1 VIDECI
7 HGLELARCD
16 VCSPKLVQAPT
27 VVAPA
32 RTRLVK
38 TSLTTTPRVSPR
50 RTSAADSR
58 PAVDIGEQRIYHV
71 THVSN
76 LEGILARR
84 KILAAGNGAWNGE
97 PPMDISS
104 GGNRAARRDMAVAG
118 AGTPAIADY
127 VPFFLSPNST
137 VWEGVRA
144 GTPDGRI
151 FDAALTVAPADFVI
165 LVSTVKSA
173 MGLYDGAFNVVVTD
187 GDAVGP
193 LTRFGSSADTFE
205 RMLRRL
211 VADKESDVTLGAEF
225 LVREAFPVELVTLI
239 GVANDRARG
248 AVRTALE
255 GSSHQPRVALY
266 PPWFVRPE

>member
-1 VIDECI
+1 M
-7 HGLELARCD
+7 
-16 VCSPKLVQAPT
+16 CSPKLVQAPT

-32 RTRLVK
+32 RTRLAK

-50 RTSAADSR
+50 RAAAADSR
-58 PAVDIGEQRIYHV
+58 PTVDIGEQRIYHV

-84 KILAAGNGAWNGE
+84 KILASGNDAWNGE
-97 PPMDISS
+97 PPVDISS
-104 GGNRAARRDMAVAG
+104 TGNRTARQGVAVAG
-118 AGTPAIADY
+118 PGSPVVADY

-137 VWEGVRA
+137 VWEGIRA

-151 FDAALTVAPADFVI
+151 SDAALAVAPSDFVI

-205 RMLRRL
+205 RLLRRL
-211 VADKESDVTLGAEF
+211 VAGKDSDVTLGAEF
-225 LVREAFPVELVTLI
+225 LVREAFPVELITLI
-239 GVANDRARG
+239 GVANDRARST
-248 AVRTALE
+248 VRTTLE